1 MAFLTNLLKIYNVTT
16 ADRWKCC
23 LYSWR
28 NEETR
33 WAQMYWPKGSCCL
46 NKPIWRTNRRR

>member
-28 NEETR
+28 N
-33 WAQMYWPKGSCCL
+33 
-46 NKPIWRTNRRR
+46 